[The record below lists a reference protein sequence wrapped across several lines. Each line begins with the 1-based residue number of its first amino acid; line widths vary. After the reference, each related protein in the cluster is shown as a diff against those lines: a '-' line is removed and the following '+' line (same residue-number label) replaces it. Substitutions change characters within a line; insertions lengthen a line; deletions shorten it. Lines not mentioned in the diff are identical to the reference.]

1 MKINLYQYSASLLKK
16 LSSKPLIWFIL
27 LLLVLTLIQ
36 TLPALAFNDEPQS
49 DAEQVL
55 LVLLALREKPQNN
68 LEQILADMQQQLN
81 LTDAQVE
88 QVRPILRV
96 QSQKRKE
103 LFDKYRSQG
112 RQGRSA
118 IHSEMQ
124 TLRAETEAQLV
135 EILSNDQMQA
145 YRNMQDQRRER
156 MQPRFRSGGS
166 RRSG

>member
-1 MKINLYQYSASLLKK
+1 MVYSLIVAVNLDSNTTG
-16 LSSKPLIWFIL
+16 FG
-27 LLLVLTLIQ
+27 V
-36 TLPALAFNDEPQS
+36 NDEPQS

-135 EILSNDQMQA
+135 AILSNDQMQA

>member
-1 MKINLYQYSASLLKK
+1 MVYSLIVAVNLDSNTTG
-16 LSSKPLIWFIL
+16 FG
-27 LLLVLTLIQ
+27 V
-36 TLPALAFNDEPQS
+36 NDEPQS